1 MSVGSG
7 PAVDLRGT
15 IPGSEMTKM
24 PDERYGAFCTHD
36 PVRLNG
42 APSGPLA
49 GLSFAAKDAF
59 EVEGQRICGGNPDW
73 LRTHDPAA
81 STAPAVQALLD
92 AGAGLVGKT
101 QMDELAYSINGE
113 NHFYGTPLNP
123 RNPDRIPG
131 GSSSGSAVAVAA
143 GLVDFS
149 LGTDT
154 AGSVRL
160 PASFC
165 GIHGL
170 RPSHGAVSTEHCM
183 PLAPSYDTVG
193 WFARD
198 LATLARV
205 ARVLLPARAGA
216 LPRRLLIAT
225 DTFALARDSIRT
237 ALAPHVDRLRARF
250 ARVEEIV
257 LGAEGLFSWQQT
269 MRVLQGYEVWQ
280 THGEWIAR
288 VKPAFGPGIRERFQW
303 ASTIAREDALVASAR
318 RERISRHLDGL
329 LEGATLCMPAVPFV
343 APVRNAPTAEQDR
356 TGALSLLC
364 VASLGRLPQVTLPVA
379 VAEGCQV
386 GLSLLGRR
394 GSDLLLLDVAA
405 QVS

>member
-1 MSVGSG
+1 
-7 PAVDLRGT
+7 
-15 IPGSEMTKM
+15 MTKTS
-24 PDERYGAFCTHD
+24 DDRYGAFCTHD
-36 PVRLNG
+36 PVRLSG

-49 GLSFAAKDAF
+49 GLRFAAKDAF
-59 EVEGQRICGGNPDW
+59 DVKGQRICGGNPDW

-92 AGAGLVGKT
+92 AGADLAGKT

-123 RNPDRIPG
+123 RNPNRIPG

-160 PASFC
+160 PGSFC

-170 RPSHGAVSTEHCM
+170 RPSHGAVSIAGCL

-198 LATLARV
+198 LSTLARV
-205 ARVLLPARAGA
+205 ARVLLPARASG
-216 LPRRLLIAT
+216 LPERLLIAT
-225 DTFALARDSIRT
+225 DAFALASEPIRG

-257 LGAEGLFSWQQT
+257 LGDEGLFSWQQT
-269 MRVLQGYEVWQ
+269 MRALQGYEVWQ

-303 ASTIAREDALVASAR
+303 AATIAREDALAASAR
-318 RERISRHLDGL
+318 REQISQLLDALLDG
-329 LEGATLCMPAVPFV
+329 AALCMPTVPFV
-343 APVRNAPTAEQDR
+343 APVRNAATAEQDR

-364 VASLGRLPQVTLPVA
+364 VASLGRLPQITLPVA
-379 VAEGCQV
+379 TADGCQV

-394 GSDLLLLDVAA
+394 GTDLPLLELAA

>member
-1 MSVGSG
+1 
-7 PAVDLRGT
+7 
-15 IPGSEMTKM
+15 MTKTY
-24 PDERYGAFCTHD
+24 DDRYRAFCTHD
-36 PVRLNG
+36 PVRLSG
-42 APSGPLA
+42 ASSGPLA
-49 GLSFAAKDAF
+49 GLRFAAKDAF
-59 EVEGQRICGGNPDW
+59 DVEGQRVCGGNPDW
-73 LRTHDPAA
+73 LRTHDPAE

-92 AGAGLVGKT
+92 AGADLVGKT

-143 GLVDFS
+143 GLVDLA

-170 RPSHGAVSTEHCM
+170 RTSHGAVSIEHCM
-183 PLAPSYDTVG
+183 SLAPSYDTVG

-198 LATLARV
+198 LATLARI
-205 ARVLLPARAGA
+205 ARVLLPAHASP

-225 DTFALARDSIRT
+225 DAFALAREPIRA
-237 ALAPHVDRLRARF
+237 ALAPHVERLRARF
-250 ARVEEIV
+250 AGVEEIV
-257 LGAEGLFSWQQT
+257 LGAEGLVSWQQT

-303 ASTIAREDALVASAR
+303 ASTIAREDALAASAR
-318 RERISRHLDGL
+318 REQISRHLDAFL
-329 LEGATLCMPAVPFV
+329 DGAVLCMPTVPFV
-343 APVRNAPTAEQDR
+343 APLRNAPTAEQDR
-356 TGALSLLC
+356 TAALSLLC
-364 VASLGRLPQVTLPVA
+364 AASLGRLPQVTLPVA
-379 VAEGCQV
+379 TAEGCQV

-394 GSDLLLLDVAA
+394 GSDLPLLELAA
-405 QVS
+405 QIS